1 MNWDRTIVKYVFLK
15 FSVSIFHVNSAKT
28 EKIANL
34 FIDYF
39 FKYCKWFCHCSLL
52 FIIIL
57 KYLLFFSKLTKWF
70 DNLKNNSKFTE
81 MFFLKWINWYF
92 VETNIDSCVFAHF
105 IVFSCD
111 FRSAFKVFVFVLFIV
126 MIVTS
131 FTKSDVAVL
140 KLLSVHISN
149 SSAL

>member
-1 MNWDRTIVKYVFLK
+1 MNWKKTMIKYVFLK
-15 FSVSIFHVNSAKT
+15 SSVSISQMNSAKI
-28 EKIANL
+28 EKIVNL
-34 FIDYF
+34 LVDCF

-57 KYLLFFSKLTKWF
+57 RYLHFSSKLTKWF
-70 DNLKNNSKFTE
+70 DNLKNNSKSTE

-92 VETNIDSCVFAHF
+92 VETNTDSCVFAHF

-111 FRSAFKVFVFVLFIV
+111 FRSASKVSVFVLSIV
-126 MIVTS
+126 MIATS

-140 KLLSVHISN
+140 RLSSVHV
-149 SSAL
+149 SSSFAL